1 METLETA
8 RLVLR
13 PFAPTDAADLFEY
26 LHRPVASCFLS
37 LTLADMPA
45 AEQEAAARSRNDH
58 SIAVCL
64 RDTGQVIGDLFADP
78 EDDTFSV
85 GWNFNPAFFG
95 QGYAHEAAAAFFAHL
110 FTACGA
116 RRLYAYV
123 EDTNI
128 ASQRLCERLGMRQ
141 EGLFKEFISFR
152 NDASGTPVYENTL
165 QYALLRHEWVERS
178 SRLAIPSWND
188 RFAFPSDS

>member
-26 LHRPVASCFLS
+26 MHRPVASCFLS
-37 LTLADMPA
+37 LALADLQA
-45 AEQEAAARSRNDH
+45 AEQEAAARSRNEH

-64 RDTGQVIGDLFADP
+64 RASGKLIGDLFADP
-78 EDDTFSV
+78 EDDTVSV

-95 QGYAHEAAAAFFAHL
+95 QGYAHEAAAVLFAHL
-110 FTACGA
+110 FTARGA

-152 NDASGTPVYENTL
+152 QDADGTPIYENTM
-165 QYALLRHEWVERS
+165 QYALLRHEWQQNSGR
-178 SRLAIPSWND
+178 RGPSPA
-188 RFAFPSDS
+188 RG

>member
-1 METLETA
+1 METIETA

-26 LHRPVASCFLS
+26 LHQPVASCFLS
-37 LTLADMPA
+37 LTLADLQA
-45 AEQEAAARSRNDH
+45 AEQEATTRSQSEH
-58 SIAVCL
+58 SVAVCL
-64 RDTGQVIGDLFADP
+64 RSSGKLIGDLFADP
-78 EDDTFSV
+78 EDDTVSV

-95 QGYAHEAAAAFFAHL
+95 QGYAHEAAAALFARL
-110 FTACGA
+110 FTARAA

-123 EDTNI
+123 EDTNT

-152 NDASGTPVYENTL
+152 NDASGAPTYENTL
-165 QYALLRHEWVERS
+165 QYALLRNERVSRS
-178 SRLAIPSWND
+178 SRLSIPG
-188 RFAFPSDS
+188 